1 MLKEGVDGL
10 EVVKGQVDVHEV
22 VLHPSQVHEGD
33 VWLLVPAV
41 SQLVVA
47 ASKHVMAAESPGLFV
62 VSGGDVSGAEQ
73 LVIAEDPQ

>member
-1 MLKEGVDGL
+1 M
-10 EVVKGQVDVHEV
+10 
-22 VLHPSQVHEGD
+22 
-33 VWLLVPAV
+33 PAV